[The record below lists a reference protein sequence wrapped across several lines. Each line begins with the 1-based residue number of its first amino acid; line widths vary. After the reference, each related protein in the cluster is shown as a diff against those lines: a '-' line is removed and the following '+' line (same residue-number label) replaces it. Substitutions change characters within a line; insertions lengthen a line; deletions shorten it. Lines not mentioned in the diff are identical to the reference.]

1 MNVLRLAAVLL
12 ALAYRTRVLRLP
24 VHGWTPTREQDG
36 VGPVTRRAYWID
48 LEGPR
53 RGPPELMDD
62 TLQRLP
68 HTIPP
73 VLAWFRRVRP
83 TPRRTGVGDR
93 FAVLM
98 LGVRRARVEV
108 TEVRADGF
116 RLGTLRQHSESG
128 WIDFHAHPL
137 GEGRYRLQVV
147 SQVRASSWF
156 DRAAYLCGVGVLQRL
171 TWEAGLR
178 RVLRRSGGQ
187 KVGHGT
193 TTVEWP

>member
-1 MNVLRLAAVLL
+1 MTVLRLAAVLT
-12 ALAYRTRVLRLP
+12 LAYSTRILRLP
-24 VHGWTPTREQDG
+24 VHGWTPTRERDG
-36 VGPVTRRAYWID
+36 VGPVTRRSYWVD
-48 LEGPR
+48 LKEPR
-53 RGPPELMDD
+53 RALPELMDD

-68 HTIPP
+68 RTIPP
-73 VLAWFRRVRP
+73 VLAWFRRVRS
-83 TPRRTGVGDR
+83 TSARTGVGDR
-93 FAVLM
+93 FVILM
-98 LGVRRARVEV
+98 LGVRRARVKV

-128 WIDFHAHPL
+128 WIDFQYRPL
-137 GEGRYRLQVV
+137 GEGRYRLRVV

-156 DRAAYLCGVGVLQRL
+156 DRVAYLCGVGILQRL